1 MVVVFDDSLINMYIY
16 VFVISLIDMFIFVI
30 LAGVEF
36 KFASFSVWRLRVGV

>member
-1 MVVVFDDSLINMYIY
+1 MVVVFDDSLIKMYI
-16 VFVISLIDMFIFVI
+16 FVISLIDMLIFVI

>member
-1 MVVVFDDSLINMYIY
+1 MVVVFDDSLINMYI
-16 VFVISLIDMFIFVI
+16 FVISFIDMFIFVI

>member
-1 MVVVFDDSLINMYIY
+1 MVVVFDDSLINMYI
-16 VFVISLIDMFIFVI
+16 FVISVIDMFIFVI

>member
-1 MVVVFDDSLINMYIY
+1 MVVVFDDSLINMY
-16 VFVISLIDMFIFVI
+16 IFVI

>member
-1 MVVVFDDSLINMYIY
+1 MVVVFDDSLIKMYI
-16 VFVISLIDMFIFVI
+16 FVISLIDMFIFVI

>member
-1 MVVVFDDSLINMYIY
+1 MVVVFDDSLINMYI
-16 VFVISLIDMFIFVI
+16 FVISLIDMFIFVI